1 MSNKDV
7 PIPKMTHLRRE
18 VKKAVDPLEVAL
30 KTVSKLRNKEFLSTH
45 CKFYGKSEIR
55 EGIICEEDDS
65 QPIATLL
72 NPDYFKEDE
81 DPKYENHPLLHLNEA
96 EDWYHAGTTD
106 LTDKFTYA
114 WTTLGTQE
122 EADEVEGGILRVD
135 LIYAETDAFGFYLM
149 SAKGLKMLKENDPQL
164 YKAMTCLGDGHIDED
179 FEVVEKIE
187 TKDWNRFTVPI
198 LDRTSEPG
206 ATVLVDNFYY
216 WTFSAG
222 QDGITFDVHGS
233 DSKYSV
239 DGKKRWASR
248 ERASYGDMGQTIED
262 LLGTLLRQ
270 VPGDYIL

>member
-1 MSNKDV
+1 MSDKDV

-30 KTVSKLRNKEFLSTH
+30 QTVSKLRNKEFLSTY

-65 QPIATLL
+65 HPVATLL
-72 NPDYFKEDE
+72 NPDYYEKEE
-81 DPKYENHPLLHLNEA
+81 KPKYENYPLLHLNEG
-96 EDWYHAGTTD
+96 ENWYYNGTTD
-106 LTDKFTYA
+106 LTDKFTYT

-179 FEVVEKIE
+179 FEVVEKVE
-187 TKDWNRFTVPI
+187 GGSWKAW
-198 LDRTSEPG
+198 DREPG

-222 QDGITFDVHGS
+222 VDGITFDVHGS

-239 DGKKRWASR
+239 DEKKRWASR
-248 ERASYGDMGQTIED
+248 ERGFYDGSIGHTIED
-262 LLGTLLRQ
+262 LLETLLSQ
-270 VPGDYIL
+270 VTGDHIL

>member
-1 MSNKDV
+1 MSDKNV
-7 PIPKMTHLRRE
+7 AIPKMTHLRRE

-30 KTVSKLRNKEFLSTH
+30 QTVSKLRNKEFLSTYH
-45 CKFYGKSEIR
+45 KFYGKSEIR

-135 LIYAETDAFGFYLM
+135 LIYAETEAFGFYLM

-164 YKAMTCLGDGHIDED
+164 YKAMTCLGDGHIDKD
-179 FEVVEKIE
+179 FEVVEKTE
-187 TKDWNRFTVPI
+187 MNNWDRF
-198 LDRTSEPG
+198 DNSAEPG

-216 WTFSAG
+216 WSFSAG
-222 QDGITFDVHGS
+222 TDGINFDIHGS
-233 DSKYSV
+233 EHSV
-239 DGKKRWASR
+239 GGKKRWASR
-248 ERASYGDMGQTIED
+248 ERGFYGTIGQTIED
-262 LLGTLLRQ
+262 LLETLLSQ
-270 VPGDYIL
+270 VTGDHLL